1 MPVLLAAAACAQ
13 LGGETAGVPEP
24 TTAPAVPSSA
34 PRVVGAET
42 PESRESQRIVAAYGG
57 VYNDP
62 QLEALLGQVVQR
74 LTKASE
80 APSTGF
86 RVTVLN
92 SPTINAFAL
101 PSGDLY
107 ITRGLIALANDTSEV
122 AAVIAHEMGHVT
134 ARHAFARADRER
146 QAVLVSRVI
155 TDVLNDPEGGALS
168 LAKSKIALAQFSREQ
183 ELEADRISVNTLK
196 RAGYDPYG
204 MARFL
209 NDMGRNAQLHASL
222 LGEGSGQSVDFLSTH
237 PATPERV
244 EQATQLAHSLSAP
257 GQGERDRDGF
267 LDAIEG
273 MVYGD
278 DPTQGVIHG
287 NRFYQPVLG
296 FFFQA
301 PPGYTLENTS
311 QAVVGLGP
319 DGSALRLDAVK
330 MPGGQSLVDHLK
342 ADMMDGITVANAET
356 REINGIPAAI
366 ATARGHD
373 WDFRLAALSFGSQ
386 VYRLV
391 FAVRHLTPDVDARL
405 MASIGSFRRMT
416 ADEITAIRPQ
426 RIAIVKV
433 QPRDTAESL
442 ARRMAVDSRPLQR
455 FLVLNDLP
463 EGSEPTPG
471 KRVKLIVQ

>member
-1 MPVLLAAAACAQ
+1 VD
-13 LGGETAGVPEP
+13 
-24 TTAPAVPSSA
+24 
-34 PRVVGAET
+34 GAET
-42 PESRESQRIVAAYGG
+42 PESRESQRIVSGYGG
-57 VYNDP
+57 GYNDP
-62 QLEALLGQVVQR
+62 RREALLGHVVQR
-74 LTKASE
+74 LTTAAD
-80 APSTGF
+80 APGTGF

-155 TDVLNDPEGGALS
+155 SDVLDDPAGGALS

-183 ELEADRISVNTLK
+183 ELAADRISVNTLK

-209 NDMGRNAQLHASL
+209 TDMGRNAQLHAAL
-222 LGEGSGQSVDFLSTH
+222 LGEGNQNVDFLSTH

-244 EQATQLAHSLSAP
+244 QQATAIAHSLAAP
-257 GQGERDRDGF
+257 GQGERNRDAF

-278 DPTQGVIHG
+278 DPTQGMIHG

-301 PPGYTLENTS
+301 PPGYTLENTA
-311 QAVVGLGP
+311 QAIVGLGP

-330 MPGGQSLVDHLK
+330 MPGDQSLIDHLK
-342 ADMMDGITVANAET
+342 ADMMDGITVSNAES
-356 REINGIPAAI
+356 REINGIPAAV

-373 WDFRLAALSFGSQ
+373 WDFRLAALRFGDR

-391 FAVRHLTPDVDARL
+391 FAVRHLTPQVDARL
-405 MASIGSFRRMT
+405 MASIGSFRHMT
-416 ADEITAIRPQ
+416 PSETTAIRPQ
-426 RIAIVKV
+426 RIAIVKI
-433 QPRDTAESL
+433 QPHDTVDSL
-442 ARRMAVDSRPLQR
+442 ARRMAVDDHAAQR
-455 FLVLNDLP
+455 FLVLNDLSDSSP
-463 EGSEPTPG
+463 LTPG
-471 KRVKLIVQ
+471 RRVKLIVQ